1 VEHVRGTWGDPAANL
16 RLLREPPASGN
27 RQAIIEADGHE
38 VDAQGRGFGSAAI
51 NRVAELALSD
61 PTVPFLMAC
70 TRLDNLASQR
80 AFAKAGFR
88 KDREFDDV
96 PNGLHVLLLRHRQEG
111 QAA

>member
-1 VEHVRGTWGDPAANL
+1 
-16 RLLREPPASGN
+16 
-27 RQAIIEADGHE
+27 
-38 VDAQGRGFGSAAI
+38 
-51 NRVAELALSD
+51 
-61 PTVPFLMAC
+61 MAC

-96 PNGLHVLLLRHRQEG
+96 PNGLHVLLLRHRQEW